1 MFFMK
6 KGRIKDAVLISLL
19 VANIAQNW
27 IGPAQEI
34 TKWETDFR
42 KNLPRIEYSDYKID
56 NKKSMSA
63 RNYLDAA
70 RLIAKYNLIKE
81 EDVCRQY
88 AAATYDAY
96 LNLCKENNR
105 KDLED
110 KIRVAYA
117 FKTKGLNVGHAW
129 IEIKE
134 DKKWVPI
141 DVANYPG
148 KLKDELYQA
157 GYVTIPGKDTV
168 YPTFSDFGGLGVF
181 FQQKFPKKVNIDEW
195 ERENFIVA
203 ENQ

>member
-1 MFFMK
+1 MK
-6 KGRIKDAVLISLL
+6 KGRIKDAVLISFLIG
-19 VANIAQNW
+19 NIAQNW

-34 TKWETDFR
+34 TEWETDFR
-42 KNLPRIEYSDYKID
+42 KNLPRIEYSDYRRD

-63 RNYLDAA
+63 RGYLNVAMS
-70 RLIAKYNLIKE
+70 IAKCNRIKE

-105 KDLED
+105 RDLED

-117 FKTKGLNVGHAW
+117 FKIKGVNVGHVW

-141 DVANYPG
+141 DVANYPYR
-148 KLKDELYQA
+148 LKDELYKA

-168 YPTFSDFGGLGVF
+168 YPTFSDLGDAGISL
-181 FQQKFPKKVNIDEW
+181 QLLFPKKVNIDEW
-195 ERENFIVA
+195 KKENFIVA